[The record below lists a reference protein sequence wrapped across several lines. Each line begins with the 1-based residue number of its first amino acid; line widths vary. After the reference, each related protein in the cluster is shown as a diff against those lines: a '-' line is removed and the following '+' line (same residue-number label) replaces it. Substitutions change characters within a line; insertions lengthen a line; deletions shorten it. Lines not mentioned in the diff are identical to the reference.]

1 MGSVV
6 KLNFNDNFQLECD
19 EREQIQV
26 HSQDPNLDSANS
38 SDSNRQSP
46 FDNQTNDIASTPNK
60 SRDSSSPYQPGMVV
74 AAPFTEDDKYYR
86 AVIDRIEPG
95 ENQAYVY
102 FLDFGDYDV
111 CKLSMLHFLKEDFKI
126 LPYQAVLCQLND
138 IEVGP
143 DGLSE
148 YAFTRLQEL
157 ASCAQWKRIC
167 VLPSKTEQSFHRNR
181 PYIRNCP
188 TVKLIDTNGVRD
200 INVSQSLIQEQLVTR
215 AEYQH
220 TFS

>member
-1 MGSVV
+1 M
-6 KLNFNDNFQLECD
+6 KFIFNNNFELECD

-26 HSQDPNLDSANS
+26 HPQDPNLNSENS
-38 SDSNRQSP
+38 SDSNTQSP
-46 FDNQTNDIASTPNK
+46 FDNQTNGLANTPNK
-60 SRDSSSPYQPGMVV
+60 PQNIPSPFQPRMVV
-74 AAPFTEDDKYYR
+74 AAPFTDDNKYYR
-86 AVIDRIEPG
+86 AVIDRVESG
-95 ENQAYVY
+95 DNQAYVY

-111 CKLSMLHFLKEDFKI
+111 CKLSMLHFLKEEFKS

-157 ASCAQWKRIC
+157 TSCAQWKRIC
-167 VLPSKTEQSFHRNR
+167 VLPSKTEQSYHRSR
-181 PYIRNCP
+181 PCIRNCP
-188 TVKLIDTNGVRD
+188 TVSLVDTNGVRD
-200 INVSQSLIQEQLVTR
+200 VNVGQSLIQEQLVTK